1 MATPEQNAL
10 LALQLFG
17 APAAQFNAQND
28 ARTNLLYKLTM
39 QNREDALKR
48 ELANQGYG
56 KSMEL
61 ARYTGDREEARQLGY
76 ERRQTKQLEAM
87 QTREDTRATEAERR
101 QAAALAASESKQIS
115 AEMNRLYPQYAQ
127 AAARAGIEI
136 KQRADFD
143 ESNEGLGQLAAEL
156 RTAEVGFEQKRMG
169 LAADASI
176 AELDEAK
183 GALGAAKNRLLELS
197 KPTPDDEKFARTR
210 AVGALKQAIESGQL
224 ESTKKLPPAAISKGL
239 AELSKGNDETAG
251 KFLGEEAI
259 VAYQGAFDQTL
270 MSLPNMKVRLQE
282 RAQAQQ
288 QLLQLQTV
296 TSRIESDLRK
306 GAAANPF
313 LAERLT
319 KSRTGLQEM
328 MMPVEEAPKARS
340 LDEIFGKPNAGAA
353 TTRTSESGS
362 ESTTSARD
370 YNYPAASVLG
380 LAERVPSAGEFA
392 MAPANIAAFP
402 GRVFDNAGRVV
413 TGGIQG
419 LMTGNYTM
427 PEKGVLETVGQG
439 IGGLIAGDPYT
450 PPPPEVNID
459 VVLAERPGGP
469 WSEDEMRAI
478 RKRNAT
484 QSQGPSLMQRL
495 FPGARW

>member
-48 ELANQGYG
+48 ELANQGYD

-61 ARYTGDREEARQLGY
+61 ARYTGDREEARQLGA

-87 QTREDTRATEAERR
+87 QTREETRATEAERR
-101 QAAALAASESKQIS
+101 QATALAASESKQIS

-183 GALGAAKNRLLELS
+183 GALGAAKNRLRELS

-224 ESTKKLPPAAISKGL
+224 ESTKKLRKDAISKGL
-239 AELSKGNDETAG
+239 AELSEGNDETAG
-251 KFLGEEAI
+251 KFLGKEAI

-288 QLLQLQTV
+288 QLLQLQTM

-340 LDEIFGKPNAGAA
+340 LNEIFGKPNAGAA
-353 TTRTSESGS
+353 TPRASVERIQIPGMIENPTNEPLIAAENQRRES
-362 ESTTSARD
+362 
-370 YNYPAASVLG
+370 SVLG
-380 LAERVPSAGEFA
+380 VQQEERRDEYGAAMDQRNALRELLSWVRGGSAQA
-392 MAPANIAAFP
+392 IAAATNPAGGYIP
-402 GRVFDNAGRVV
+402 GQVDPSLQAATIADLLRRQAAQEQELEAARRRMLWLQSPV
-413 TGGIQG
+413 T
-419 LMTGNYTM
+419 
-427 PEKGVLETVGQG
+427 
-439 IGGLIAGDPYT
+439 
-450 PPPPEVNID
+450 
-459 VVLAERPGGP
+459 PGG
-469 WSEDEMRAI
+469 
-478 RKRNAT
+478 N
-484 QSQGPSLMQRL
+484 
-495 FPGARW
+495 